1 MKSTLTGQTSGKTR
15 QIFLSLKHNYSCV
28 MEKLGGFMLA
38 TIGIIP
44 KFRNTEE
51 ALRFGQEHRGDQE
64 MIEALRV
71 SRKANLIAIR
81 LLNLMG
87 KEDQAFYLASG
98 QSQLVREALEEATK

>member
-1 MKSTLTGQTSGKTR
+1 MKSILTRQASGKAE
-15 QIFLSLKHNYSCV
+15 QIFLSLKAYYSTLS
-28 MEKLGGFMLA
+28 EKLGGFMLA

-51 ALRFGQEHRGDQE
+51 AVRFGQEHRGDQE
-64 MIEALRV
+64 MIEALRL
-71 SRKANLIAIR
+71 SRKANLIAVR